1 MQGRYTHIVAD
12 MSSAGKFDVAIC
24 SLGIMGMEY
33 GRDVDPPVNVAV
45 NADQTFEI
53 DIEPIRA
60 LLPIGNELDIR
71 LRQDPTAKLNFVSF
85 NGYNRVRIRG
95 RKNMEGIFTLKLES
109 YDNNSRVKSALKKD
123 TIFIIM
129 NGPVRQE
136 ITYDLS
142 GEDS

>member
-12 MSSAGKFDVAIC
+12 MSGLGKFDVAIC

-45 NADQTFEI
+45 NTGETIEI

-71 LRQDPTAKLNFVSF
+71 LR
-85 NGYNRVRIRG
+85 
-95 RKNMEGIFTLKLES
+95 
-109 YDNNSRVKSALKKD
+109 
-123 TIFIIM
+123 
-129 NGPVRQE
+129 
-136 ITYDLS
+136 
-142 GEDS
+142 